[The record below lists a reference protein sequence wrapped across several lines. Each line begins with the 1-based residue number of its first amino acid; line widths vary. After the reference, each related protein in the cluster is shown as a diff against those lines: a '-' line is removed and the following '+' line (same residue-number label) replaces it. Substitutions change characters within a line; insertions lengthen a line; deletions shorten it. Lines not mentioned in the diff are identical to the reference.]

1 MTENFIE
8 GQSWEFLDH
17 FFDGVY
23 IVDNHRKILFWNKS
37 AEKITGYS
45 KEEALGKCCADN
57 LLRHVTSLGQP
68 LCESGCPLQGPERR
82 LASCGGCISAS
93 QVRPPCSR
101 SGEGQPSVRR
111 GWEDPRSRGIFTDN
125 SRHEAVFRQL
135 RTWSATCSRTP

>member
-1 MTENFIE
+1 MTENFIG

-57 LLRHVTSLGQP
+57 LLRHVTSLALPGDSPSALIERADKNMYAAKQAGRNRAVVP
-68 LCESGCPLQGPERR
+68 LG
-82 LASCGGCISAS
+82 
-93 QVRPPCSR
+93 
-101 SGEGQPSVRR
+101 
-111 GWEDPRSRGIFTDN
+111 
-125 SRHEAVFRQL
+125 
-135 RTWSATCSRTP
+135 